1 MLPFLVAR
9 PETYSIFKKVMN
21 TVEIVEAKESD
32 LVSVL
37 DIVSQA
43 FGEEDVASLVRD
55 LVNDETAEP
64 VVSLL
69 ARKEDLDVGHILFT
83 RARLEPEN
91 HFNVSILAPLA
102 VVPDFQKQ
110 GIGGQLIEAGL
121 EILRVNDVSLV
132 FVLGY
137 PGYYNRH
144 GFISAGRLG
153 LDAPYPI
160 PQKNSDAWMVREL
173 FSGKLGNYRG
183 TVRCAASMDR
193 AEYWRE

>member
-1 MLPFLVAR
+1 MPVAR
-9 PETYSIFKKVMN
+9 PETYSIFKRVKN
-21 TVEIVEAKESD
+21 TVEIVEAQESD
-32 LVSVL
+32 LASVL

-102 VVPDFQKQ
+102 VVPGFQRQ
-110 GIGGQLIEAGL
+110 GVGGQLIDAGL
-121 EILRVNDVSLV
+121 DILRVNDVALV
-132 FVLGY
+132 FVLGN
-137 PGYYNRH
+137 PDYYNRQ
-144 GFISAGRLG
+144 GFITAGILG

-160 PQKNSDAWMVREL
+160 PEKNSDAWMVREL
-173 FSGKLGNYRG
+173 SSGKLGNYHG